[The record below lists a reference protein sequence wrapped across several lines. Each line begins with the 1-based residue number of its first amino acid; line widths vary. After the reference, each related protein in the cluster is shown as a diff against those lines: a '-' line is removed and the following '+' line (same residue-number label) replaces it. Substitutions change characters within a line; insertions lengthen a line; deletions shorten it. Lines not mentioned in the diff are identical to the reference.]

1 LIQRKRNLEEGKKKM
16 YMLFADLKAAF
27 NKVERDKL
35 WEILRDKGVSEYLVR
50 KIEKMRKRR

>member
-1 LIQRKRNLEEGKKKM
+1 M